1 MPFTT
6 MVNGAPDGLATDDF
20 LLRPIRTADAELDYA
35 AVMESRDHLRGWEQT
50 GWPEEDFTV
59 EANREDLE
67 KMERWH
73 ANGDGFSYTVM
84 NPAETE
90 CLGCVYL
97 RSTNAPAYAGARI
110 TPVGDLRWE
119 DYEATVSFWIRR
131 SRLETATDRA
141 LLDVLRAWLAKDWSL
156 QGHLFVTSEL
166 FAQQVDMIGRT
177 DLQQRFTV
185 EKPNKPGRYLAYE

>member
-1 MPFTT
+1 MSLTT
-6 MVNGAPDGLATDDF
+6 TDGSAPEGLATDDF
-20 LLRPIRTADAELDYA
+20 ILRPIRAADAALDYA
-35 AVMESRDHLRGWEQT
+35 AVMESRDYLRGWEQT

-84 NPAETE
+84 NPSETE

-110 TPVGDLRWE
+110 TPVGDHRWE
-119 DYEATVSFWIRR
+119 AYEATVSYWVRR
-131 SRLETATDRA
+131 SRLETAIDRA
-141 LLDVLRAWLAKDWSL
+141 LLDALRAWLAKDWSL

-166 FAQQVDMIGRT
+166 FSQQVEMIGRT
-177 DLQQRFTV
+177 DLRLRFTV
-185 EKPNKPGRYLAYE
+185 EKPGKPGRYIAYE

>member
-6 MVNGAPDGLATDDF
+6 MDGGAPESLVTDDF
-20 LLRPIRTADAELDYA
+20 ILRPITAADAELDYA
-35 AVMESRDHLRGWEQT
+35 AVMESREHLRGWEQT
-50 GWPEEDFTV
+50 GWPADDFTV
-59 EANREDLE
+59 EADRADLE

-73 ANGDGFSYTVM
+73 ADRAGFSYTVM

-97 RSTNAPAYAGARI
+97 RSTDAPGYVGARI
-110 TPVGDLRWE
+110 TPVGEHRWD
-119 DYEATVSFWIRR
+119 DYEATVSYWVRR

-141 LLDVLRAWLAKDWSL
+141 LLDALRAWLATDWRL

-166 FAQQVDMIGRT
+166 FTQQVDLIGST
-177 DLQQRFTV
+177 DLRLRFTV
-185 EKPNKPGRYLAYE
+185 EEPGKPGRYLAYE

>member
-6 MVNGAPDGLATDDF
+6 MDHGAPHGLATDDF
-20 LLRPIRTADAELDYA
+20 LLRPIKAVDAELDYA
-35 AVMESRDHLRGWEQT
+35 AVMESREYLREWEQT

-73 ANGDGFSYTVM
+73 TDGAGFSYTVM

-110 TPVGDLRWE
+110 TPVGDHRWE
-119 DYEATVSFWIRR
+119 DYEATVSFWVRK

-141 LLDVLRAWLAKDWSL
+141 LLDVLRPWLAKDWNL

-166 FAQQVDMIGRT
+166 FAQQVDMIGRS
-177 DLQQRFTV
+177 DLQRRFTV
-185 EKPNKPGRYLAYE
+185 EIPNKPGRYLAYE